1 MALLQE
7 KVAKMN
13 EVIFVR
19 CDNGKSLRVLRSE
32 VLKGCRS
39 LRGVQLNMRK
49 QLTWRE
55 IWSTGI
61 VREPKKSRLPL
72 WDFMLPEVND
82 WYCAMMGKETQ
93 DIADEEPEAEEG

>member
-32 VLKGCRS
+32 VLKVCRS
-39 LRGVQLNMRK
+39 LRAVQLNLCK

-61 VREPKKSRLPL
+61 VRKPKKSRLPL
-72 WDFMLPEVND
+72 WDFMSPEVND
-82 WYCAMMGKETQ
+82 WYYAMMGKEKQ
-93 DIADEEPEAEEG
+93 DIADEEPEVEEG